1 MQSGYSLNGWL
12 WVFLNHPK
20 SFDQKKIDLTTTL
33 IHLQQVHL
41 HPPSGFS
48 WALPLGAALLRL
60 VAVPEGLIANLRNL
74 EKKRVFWSVDSCD
87 LKNGNINLLKKTYN
101 IEICWRFWGI
111 HEFLRDAHMNHT
123 SLLLKFVFFFLNLSC
138 FRLAVLGLK
147 SWDIPDATL

>member
-12 WVFLNHPK
+12 WVILNHPK
-20 SFDQKKIDLTTTL
+20 SFDQKNIYLTTTL

-74 EKKRVFWSVDSCD
+74 EKKRVF
-87 LKNGNINLLKKTYN
+87 
-101 IEICWRFWGI
+101 
-111 HEFLRDAHMNHT
+111 
-123 SLLLKFVFFFLNLSC
+123 
-138 FRLAVLGLK
+138 
-147 SWDIPDATL
+147 